1 MHKKNNIEMNRLYF
15 IILILALIFS
25 SCKHELETPS
35 WDVDL
40 ITPVANTNVSIDQ
53 IVIEDSLIEIQ
64 SNDSGLVSLYYQ
76 SNLDDIDFDS
86 LINIDMIVPGKT
98 ERLDSINFDNINI
111 SDTISL
117 GELVSTIPLGSILF
131 PNGST
136 ASIPY
141 LPNVISSDT
150 FNVNASDYFETMILS
165 DGYLFFEI
173 TNNLPTDI
181 SNVSVSLVNS
191 SNLNNIAAFNFPL
204 ISSGTSAK
212 DSLSLAGLSID
223 KNIEAIINN
232 IDVNASNGNI
242 TVNYSDNLISKISL
256 KNLQITEATAF
267 FPQQEL
273 SREITETTFDLGDAQ
288 ITEIGIKTGLVKISL
303 VSTIPD
309 TGRIIYNIPSLKKNG
324 VPFST
329 EKIVPTTIS
338 GESTDYIFDFQDYIL
353 DLTGKDGRLN
363 GDTVNT
369 IYSELITYID
379 STGELVT
386 LNQQDSFYYYTEF
399 IFSPEYALGYLG
411 TDTVEFGPEIIENN
425 IFNNIIGG
433 NIDLNNTNLSV
444 EIDNYF
450 GADANLVFTNL
461 TAENSNT
468 GEISTPSVDE
478 DGNNFIGHEY
488 NINRATLINLANSDI
503 QSSTTSIRLN
513 ADEMLSILPDK
524 ITTSLNVYLN
534 PNGQS
539 STPDFIFPDY
549 PLDASIELEV
559 PLNIIA
565 NNLHLRDTT
574 DVDIEQNEDVEV
586 EKVFLKVENGFPIDC
601 NIKMILL
608 DKNQNILD
616 TLFKNQS
623 ISSGLLQNN
632 LVVEKSINI
641 LETSALNFEEINNI
655 IFDVK
660 FNTDDVNN
668 HVSIYNDYTID
679 FLLSVKLKT
688 RVN

>member
-1 MHKKNNIEMNRLYF
+1 MNKLYLIF
-15 IILILALIFS
+15 IFSILIFS

-35 WDVDL
+35 WDIDL
-40 ITPVANTNVSIDQ
+40 ITPIANSNVSIDQ

-64 SNDSGLVSLYYQ
+64 SNDSGLVSLFYQ
-76 SNLDDIDFDS
+76 SNLEDIDFDS

-98 ERLDSINFDNINI
+98 ERLDSINFPNISI

-131 PNGST
+131 PNGSS
-136 ASIPY
+136 ASIPF
-141 LPNVISSDT
+141 LPNVINADT

-165 DGYLFFEI
+165 DGVLYFEI
-173 TNNLPTDI
+173 KNNLPVDI
-181 SNVSVSLVNS
+181 SNISCSLVNS
-191 SNLNNIAAFNFPL
+191 SNLNIIASFNFPL
-204 ISSGTSAK
+204 IISGSSAI
-212 DSLSLAGLSID
+212 DSISLTGLSID

-242 TVNYSDNLISKISL
+242 TINYADNLISKISL

-273 SREITETTFDLGDAQ
+273 SREITETSFDLGDAQ
-288 ITEIGIKTGLVKISL
+288 ITEIGIKTGIVKISL
-303 VSTIPD
+303 ISTIPD

-324 VPFST
+324 IPFST

-338 GESTDYIFDFQDYIL
+338 GESTDYIFDFQDYVL
-353 DLTGKDGRLN
+353 DLTGKDGRIG

-386 LNQQDSFYYYTEF
+386 LNQLDSFYYFTEF
-399 IFSPEYALGYLG
+399 IFSPKYALGYLG

-425 IFNNIIGG
+425 IFNNIVGG
-433 NIDLNNTNLSV
+433 NIDLDNTDLSI

-450 GADANLVFTNL
+450 GADANLVFTEL
-461 TAENSNT
+461 TAENTNT
-468 GEISTPSVDE
+468 GSISTPTVDE

-488 NINRATLINLANSDI
+488 NINRATLINLENANI
-503 QSSTTSIRLN
+503 ESSKTSIKLN
-513 ADEMLSILPDK
+513 ADEILSILPDK
-524 ITTSLNVYLN
+524 ISTSLNVYLN

-539 STPDFIFPDY
+539 SNPDFLFPEY
-549 PLDASIELEV
+549 PIDASIELKV

-565 NNLHLRDTT
+565 NDLHLRDTS
-574 DVDIEQNEDVEV
+574 DIDIQQNEDLEID
-586 EKVFLKVENGFPIDC
+586 KVYLKVENEFPIDC
-601 NIKMILL
+601 DFNMILL
-608 DKNQNILD
+608 DMNKNVID
-616 TLFKNQS
+616 TLFNNQFV
-623 ISSGLLQNN
+623 SSGLMQNN
-632 LVVEKSINI
+632 VVVEKSISI
-641 LETSALNFEEINNI
+641 LDATVPNFDQIKNVV
-655 IFDVK
+655 FDIK

>member
-1 MHKKNNIEMNRLYF
+1 MNKLYLIF
-15 IILILALIFS
+15 IFSILIFS

-35 WDVDL
+35 WDIDL
-40 ITPVANTNVSIDQ
+40 ITPIANSNVSIDQ

-64 SNDSGLVSLYYQ
+64 SNDSGLVSLFYQ
-76 SNLDDIDFDS
+76 SNLEDIDFDS

-98 ERLDSINFDNINI
+98 ERLDSINFPNISI

-131 PNGST
+131 PNGSS
-136 ASIPY
+136 ASIPF
-141 LPNVISSDT
+141 LPNVINADT

-165 DGYLFFEI
+165 DGVLYFEI
-173 TNNLPTDI
+173 KNNLPVDI
-181 SNVSVSLVNS
+181 SNISCSLVNS
-191 SNLNNIAAFNFPL
+191 SNLNIIASFNFPL
-204 ISSGTSAK
+204 IVSGSSAI
-212 DSLSLAGLSID
+212 DSISLTGLSID

-242 TVNYSDNLISKISL
+242 TINYADNLISKISL

-273 SREITETTFDLGDAQ
+273 SREITETSFDLGDAQ
-288 ITEIGIKTGLVKISL
+288 ITEIGIKTGIVKISL
-303 VSTIPD
+303 ISTIPD

-324 VPFST
+324 IPFST

-338 GESTDYIFDFQDYIL
+338 GESTDYIFDFQDYVL
-353 DLTGKDGRLN
+353 DLTGKDGRIG

-386 LNQQDSFYYYTEF
+386 LNQLDSFYYFTEF
-399 IFSPEYALGYLG
+399 IFSPKYALGYLG

-425 IFNNIIGG
+425 IFNNIVGG
-433 NIDLNNTNLSV
+433 NIDLNNTELSV

-450 GADANLVFTNL
+450 GADANLVFTEL
-461 TAENSNT
+461 TAENTNT
-468 GEISTPSVDE
+468 GITTTPTVDE

-488 NINRATLINLANSDI
+488 NINRATLINLENANI
-503 QSSTTSIRLN
+503 ESSKTSIKLN

-524 ITTSLNVYLN
+524 ISTSLNVYLN

-539 STPDFIFPDY
+539 SNPDFLFPEY
-549 PLDASIELEV
+549 PIDASIELKV

-565 NNLHLRDTT
+565 NDLHLRDTS
-574 DVDIEQNEDVEV
+574 DIDIQQNEDVEID
-586 EKVFLKVENGFPIDC
+586 KVFLKIENGFPIDC
-601 NIKMILL
+601 DFNMILL
-608 DKNQNILD
+608 DMNKNVID
-616 TLFKNQS
+616 TLFNNQFV
-623 ISSGLLQNN
+623 SSGLMQNN
-632 LVVEKSINI
+632 TVVEKSISI
-641 LETSALNFEEINNI
+641 LDATVPNFDQIKNVV
-655 IFDVK
+655 FDIK

>member
-1 MHKKNNIEMNRLYF
+1 MNRLYF

-64 SNDSGLVSLYYQ
+64 TNDSGLVSLYYQ

-338 GESTDYIFDFQDYIL
+338 GESTDYIFDFQDYVL
-353 DLTGKDGRLN
+353 DLTGKDGRLG

-608 DKNQNILD
+608 DKNQNIID

-623 ISSGLLQNN
+623 ITSGLLQNN

>member
-1 MHKKNNIEMNRLYF
+1 MNKLYLIF
-15 IILILALIFS
+15 IFSILIFS

-35 WDVDL
+35 WDIDL
-40 ITPVANTNVSIDQ
+40 ITPIANSNVSIDQ

-64 SNDSGLVSLYYQ
+64 SNDSGLVSLFYQ
-76 SNLDDIDFDS
+76 SNLEDIDFDS

-98 ERLDSINFDNINI
+98 ERLDSINFPNISI

-131 PNGST
+131 PNGSS
-136 ASIPY
+136 ASIPF
-141 LPNVISSDT
+141 LPNVINADT

-165 DGYLFFEI
+165 DGVLYFEI
-173 TNNLPTDI
+173 KNNLPVDI
-181 SNVSVSLVNS
+181 SNISCSLVNS
-191 SNLNNIAAFNFPL
+191 SNLNIIASFNFPL
-204 ISSGTSAK
+204 IVSGSSAIDSI
-212 DSLSLAGLSID
+212 SLSGLSID

-242 TVNYSDNLISKISL
+242 TINYADNLISKISL

-273 SREITETTFDLGDAQ
+273 SREITETSFDLGDAQ
-288 ITEIGIKTGLVKISL
+288 ITEIGIKTGIVKISL
-303 VSTIPD
+303 ISTIPD

-324 VPFST
+324 IPFST

-338 GESTDYIFDFQDYIL
+338 GESTDYIFDFQDYVL
-353 DLTGKDGRLN
+353 DLTGKDGRIG

-386 LNQQDSFYYYTEF
+386 LNQLDSFYYFTEF
-399 IFSPEYALGYLG
+399 IFSPKYALGYLG

-425 IFNNIIGG
+425 IFNNIVGG
-433 NIDLNNTNLSV
+433 NIDLNNTELSV
-444 EIDNYF
+444 EINNYF
-450 GADANLVFTNL
+450 GADANLVFTEL
-461 TAENSNT
+461 TAENTNT
-468 GEISTPSVDE
+468 GIITTPTVDE

-488 NINRATLINLANSDI
+488 NINRATLINLENANI
-503 QSSTTSIRLN
+503 ESSKTSIKLN

-524 ITTSLNVYLN
+524 ISTSLNVYLN

-539 STPDFIFPDY
+539 SNPDFLFPEY
-549 PLDASIELEV
+549 PIDASIELKV

-565 NNLHLRDTT
+565 NDLHLRDTS
-574 DVDIEQNEDVEV
+574 DIDIQQNEDLEID
-586 EKVFLKVENGFPIDC
+586 KVYLKVENGFPIDC
-601 NIKMILL
+601 DFNMILL
-608 DKNQNILD
+608 DMNKNVID
-616 TLFKNQS
+616 TLFNNQFV
-623 ISSGLLQNN
+623 SSGLMQNSV
-632 LVVEKSINI
+632 VVEKSISI
-641 LETSALNFEEINNI
+641 LDATVPNFDQIKNVV
-655 IFDVK
+655 FDIK